1 MVKDATH
8 EAVPILRA
16 DYEALI
22 GGFRAALSVAEQYNI
37 SHGYRTNE
45 TSAEC
50 ESEDGVLCGSQ
61 VCAEIGCVTLKLE
74 CARSIL
80 AKVATP

>member
-1 MVKDATH
+1 MVKDATN

-16 DYEALI
+16 DYEALV

-37 SHGYRTNE
+37 LHGYLTNE

-50 ESEDGVLCGSQ
+50 EKEYGALCGSQ
-61 VCAEIGCVTLKLE
+61 VCAEIGCITLKLE
-74 CARSIL
+74 CARAIL
-80 AKVATP
+80 AKVAAP

>member
-16 DYEALI
+16 DYEALVALVRMFEKSVI
-22 GGFRAALSVAEQYNI
+22 YEISKSRRSGDDEGASLKALTLSVIQ
-37 SHGYRTNE
+37 
-45 TSAEC
+45 SA
-50 ESEDGVLCGSQ
+50 
-61 VCAEIGCVTLKLE
+61 
-74 CARSIL
+74 L